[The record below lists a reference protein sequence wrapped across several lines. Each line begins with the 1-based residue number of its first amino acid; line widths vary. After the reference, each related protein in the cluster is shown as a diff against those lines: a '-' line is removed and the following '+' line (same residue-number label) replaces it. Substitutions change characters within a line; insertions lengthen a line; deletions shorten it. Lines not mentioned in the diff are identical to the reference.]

1 MGQRRLR
8 SVLRAAVSSDS
19 TGLALVL
26 SSSTHCVRE
35 GDEQPQICC
44 EVDAEFLIELGVDDG
59 VEGTATD
66 WTTP

>member
-26 SSSTHCVRE
+26 SSSIHCVRE

-44 EVDAEFLIELGVDDG
+44 EVDAAGNAVRQLEPCCREIC
-59 VEGTATD
+59 GTSL
-66 WTTP
+66 